1 MRENTGHRSLK
12 DYHWNYEYR
21 TSSLKEDNS
30 PVDILHDFYIPALQ
44 RSVSYWRVAGY
55 FTSSSLAAA
64 SQGFSAFTASGGKM
78 RLITGADLD
87 ADDVAAILEGEGTRL
102 TKSLEQELVDSGWP
116 DDVRRGVELLGWM
129 VARGVLEVRVAFR
142 VHGSK
147 GDPLPADSKV
157 DGYVHEKWA
166 LFEDAFGNCIRVSGS
181 LNESKT
187 ALVRNAENISLDLS
201 WWSFPAPERIQ
212 TGKKDFE
219 SLWNNN
225 HPHFRVLSL
234 PEAVRARL
242 ISIGRNVKIPVEIDG
257 SSAAVP

>member
-1 MRENTGHRSLK
+1 
-12 DYHWNYEYR
+12 
-21 TSSLKEDNS
+21 
-30 PVDILHDFYIPALQ
+30 
-44 RSVSYWRVAGY
+44 
-55 FTSSSLAAA
+55 
-64 SQGFSAFTASGGKM
+64 M

-102 TKSLEQELVDSGWP
+102 AKSWSKELVDSGWP

-129 VARGVLEVRVAFR
+129 VARGMQEVRVAFR

-201 WWSFPAPERIQ
+201 WWNFRLPKGFKPEKGFRNSLEQ
-212 TGKKDFE
+212 QPSALPGSVTARSRSGTVDFHRKKRKD
-219 SLWNNN
+219 SC
-225 HPHFRVLSL
+225 
-234 PEAVRARL
+234 
-242 ISIGRNVKIPVEIDG
+242 
-257 SSAAVP
+257 